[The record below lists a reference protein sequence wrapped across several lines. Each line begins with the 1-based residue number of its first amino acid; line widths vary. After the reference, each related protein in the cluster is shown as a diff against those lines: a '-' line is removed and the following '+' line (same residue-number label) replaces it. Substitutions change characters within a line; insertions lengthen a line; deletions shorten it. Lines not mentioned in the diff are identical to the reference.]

1 MSSRQTAWE
10 KGSIYVHILQ
20 SCALLFTVL
29 TTDMRTLSRA
39 THIRTNIHANQM
51 RSRTSF
57 SHSTEP
63 RADKSPKTEALLSD
77 VPLSRHDLKGR
88 MPVMNKQKNETKKG
102 RCAATAGKT
111 SYTLADAPSCR
122 GVSERGAGFK
132 QETQI
137 FRTPRHAHPPPIAEL
152 LRSPTR
158 VVLAC
163 GGIAGGIWRP
173 LRLRWLFPLASS

>member
-1 MSSRQTAWE
+1 VSSRQTAWE

-88 MPVMNKQKNETKKG
+88 MRVMNKQKNETKKG

-122 GVSERGAGFK
+122 CAVL
-132 QETQI
+132 
-137 FRTPRHAHPPPIAEL
+137 PR
-152 LRSPTR
+152 
-158 VVLAC
+158 
-163 GGIAGGIWRP
+163 
-173 LRLRWLFPLASS
+173 RLRTRCRIQARNPNLPNAATCASPSYR

>member
-1 MSSRQTAWE
+1 VSSRQTAWE

-88 MPVMNKQKNETKKG
+88 MPVMNKQKNETKKVLKVMAVV
-102 RCAATAGKT
+102 CV
-111 SYTLADAPSCR
+111 C
-122 GVSERGAGFK
+122 VCVC
-132 QETQI
+132 
-137 FRTPRHAHPPPIAEL
+137 L
-152 LRSPTR
+152 LRLE
-158 VVLAC
+158 VVLLLLQC
-163 GGIAGGIWRP
+163 DG
-173 LRLRWLFPLASS
+173 